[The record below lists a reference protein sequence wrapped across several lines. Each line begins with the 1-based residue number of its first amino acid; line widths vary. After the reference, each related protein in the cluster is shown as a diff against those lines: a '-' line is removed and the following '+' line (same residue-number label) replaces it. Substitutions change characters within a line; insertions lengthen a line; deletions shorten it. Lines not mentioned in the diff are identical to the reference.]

1 MFIRFFQFYVLCP
14 LCMNFFWKKN
24 DPDLINFDTMKY
36 AIKQPDR
43 FMIINVL
50 PLHEQDCLISGT
62 IEAHQEEYLL
72 NQMIQSITTPDKKI
86 VVYGKNCN
94 DLAID
99 TKIEQ
104 LQGLGLTEI
113 FIYRGGLFEWMLLQ
127 DIYGDVEFSTT
138 KKVLDLLRF
147 KPNTTLL

>member
-14 LCMNFFWKKN
+14 ICMNFFWKKN
-24 DPDLINFDTMKY
+24 DPDLINFDNMKY

-72 NQMIQSITTPDKKI
+72 NQMIQSITIPDKKI
-86 VVYGKNCN
+86 IVYGKHCN
-94 DLAID
+94 DLDID
-99 TKIEQ
+99 KKIDQ
-104 LQGLGLTEI
+104 LQSLGLTEI
-113 FIYRGGLFEWMLLQ
+113 YIYRGGLFEWMLLQ

>member
-86 VVYGKNCN
+86 VVYGKHCN
-94 DLAID
+94 DFAID

-147 KPNTTLL
+147 KPNTTFL